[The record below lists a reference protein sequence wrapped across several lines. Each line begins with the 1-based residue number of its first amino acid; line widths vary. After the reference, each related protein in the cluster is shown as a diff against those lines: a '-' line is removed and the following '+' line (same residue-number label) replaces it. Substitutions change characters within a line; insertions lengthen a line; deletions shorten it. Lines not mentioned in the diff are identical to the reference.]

1 MENRRRGGEEK
12 TQTEGKKEFLIKIEV
27 ILNKDMHKFNKILT
41 SSMDEL
47 VKVCVVCVSL
57 LFTFR
62 ARALSLSFALIKR
75 IIYANT

>member
-47 VKVCVVCVSL
+47 VKV
-57 LFTFR
+57 
-62 ARALSLSFALIKR
+62 
-75 IIYANT
+75 

>member
-62 ARALSLSFALIKR
+62 ARSLSLSFALIKR

>member
-1 MENRRRGGEEK
+1 MREEK

-27 ILNKDMHKFNKILT
+27 ILNRDMHKFNKILT

-47 VKVCVVCVSL
+47 VKVCVCL
-57 LFTFR
+57 LFTFC
-62 ARALSLSFALIKR
+62 ALSVALIKR